1 MEKLKKRRLILFL
14 CTGDI
19 CRSPMAVFYGR
30 TKMDEKLSKGLELR
44 GSGVMTVSSLLPAQ
58 ETVIV
63 MKEDNIDVTPH
74 RSTKLTKE
82 LVKRADLIL
91 GMTPFHVQMAK
102 RISDLAKGKTFLFME
117 YVEDSPKQYQIADP
131 MGGTLETF
139 KTTYKNIKKAVD
151 KLLDMEAKG
160 IYRKRGGA
168 GHDGGADKSGA
179 AKVRKRGRPR
189 KEAAASETKPKTS
202 AKASSKSGKE
212 ASAPKASKAK
222 SAASSD
228 KSKMTAKKPAAAK
241 KADSAKKSSTQKS
254 SLKKSSAKPASGKKS
269 SAK

>member
-1 MEKLKKRRLILFL
+1 MDKFKKRRMILFL

-30 TKMDEKLSKGLELR
+30 TKMDEKLSKSLELR

-102 RISDLAKGKTFLFME
+102 RISDLAKGKTYLFME
-117 YVEDSPKQYQIADP
+117 YVEDNPKQYQIADP

-168 GHDGGADKSGA
+168 GHDGGADKSA
-179 AKVRKRGRPR
+179 AVKVRKRGRPR
-189 KEAAASETKPKTS
+189 KEAAAAEAKQS
-202 AKASSKSGKE
+202 AKPAKSPKKNAATESKTKK
-212 ASAPKASKAK
+212 APKENKAKDVKK
-222 SAASSD
+222 SAA
-228 KSKMTAKKPAAAK
+228 AKKPAAAK
-241 KADSAKKSSTQKS
+241 KAMKVPAKKPSPGKS
-254 SLKKSSAKPASGKKS
+254 K
-269 SAK
+269 